1 MSDRHKYGLLGR
13 HIVLDFGVLGPLRV
27 VVGGET
33 RPIGPR
39 KHRILLASLLLRAN
53 RPVHIDELIDRLWPV
68 APPKGA
74 RRTVQT
80 YAMRLRRELGAAGRL
95 IKTRPEAYAIELAD
109 EFLDLGRFA
118 DLTARAARQR
128 AIGDLPAART
138 SLRQA
143 LDQWR
148 GAPLGDV
155 PSAALARTD
164 VPHLLELRCR
174 AVEQRVELDLSLG
187 GQGDLVGE
195 LRTLVAEN
203 PLRER
208 FWALLMRALCREGR
222 HAEAL
227 ATYHEADRVLGDEL
241 GTEPGAELR
250 RLHADA
256 LAGTAPLLR
265 SATESKSSR
274 ERLRHLLTE
283 ALAIVASPQPVH
295 RRH

>member
-1 MSDRHKYGLLGR
+1 M
-13 HIVLDFGVLGPLRV
+13 LDFGVLGPLRV
-27 VVGGET
+27 VVGGEV

-53 RPVHIDELIDRLWPV
+53 RPVHIDELIDRLWP
-68 APPKGA
+68 ASPPKGA

-80 YAMRLRRELGAAGRL
+80 YAMRLRRELGTAGLL
-95 IKTRPEAYAIELAD
+95 IKTRPEAYSIELP
-109 EFLDLGRFA
+109 EELLDLGRFVE
-118 DLTARAARQR
+118 LTARAARQR
-128 AIGDLPAART
+128 AAGDPAAARE

-143 LDQWR
+143 LEQWR

-174 AVEQRVELDLSLG
+174 ALEQRVELDLSLG
-187 GQGDLVGE
+187 TQGDLADE
-195 LRTLVAEN
+195 LRTLVAEH

-222 HAEAL
+222 YAEAL
-227 ATYHEADRVLGDEL
+227 ATYHEADRRLDEEL
-241 GTEPGAELR
+241 GAEPGEELR

-256 LAGTAPLLR
+256 LAGTEPARAVATR
-265 SATESKSSR
+265 SSL
-274 ERLRHLLTE
+274 ERLRLLLTE
-283 ALAIVASPQPVH
+283 ALAIVNA
-295 RRH
+295 